1 MRSRGFTLVEMLI
14 VVLIVGIL
22 ASIAFPSYQRY
33 VLQAG
38 RADGKAKL
46 MEIMQAQERYYSQ
59 HQTYVVALNGSATAN
74 PPTGLGYRVTPVPS
88 DEGRYTVEAAPCG
101 NTAGLTIASCV
112 RLTATRTGAQAN
124 DAECGN
130 LTLDSRGTR
139 GITGNGNVD
148 TCW

>member
-1 MRSRGFTLVEMLI
+1 MKSRGFTLVEMLI
-14 VVLIVGIL
+14 VVLIIGLL
-22 ASIAFPSYQRY
+22 AGIAFPGYQRY

-74 PPTGLGYRVTPVPS
+74 PPTGLGYAATPVPS
-88 DEGRYTVEAAPCG
+88 DERRYNIAAAACG
-101 NTAGLTIASCV
+101 AAAGLTIASCV
-112 RLTATRTGAQAN
+112 RLTATRAGAQAN
-124 DAECGN
+124 DTECGN
-130 LTLDSRGTR
+130 LTLDSRGAR
-139 GITGNGNVD
+139 GISGSGSVD